1 MDPNDLKE
9 FREAFM
15 MLDRGKF
22 VANFFGLPF
31 FIKRILNSI

>member
-22 VANFFGLPF
+22 VANFFDCYSF
-31 FIKRILNSI
+31 LNVF